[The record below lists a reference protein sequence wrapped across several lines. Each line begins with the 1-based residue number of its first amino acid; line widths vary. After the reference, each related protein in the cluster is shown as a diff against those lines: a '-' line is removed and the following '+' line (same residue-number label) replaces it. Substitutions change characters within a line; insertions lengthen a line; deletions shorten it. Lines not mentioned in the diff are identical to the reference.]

1 MHSNSTRIAA
11 ETRKVLRFPAVN
23 LNVALQRNVEGLE
36 KRKEEVGK
44 VRTESEV
51 ARKYFGNLV
60 REAHEG
66 KRSVEGVDLEGP
78 GPGVAASH
86 GV

>member
-1 MHSNSTRIAA
+1 VHSNSTRIVA
-11 ETRKVLRFPAVN
+11 ETRKVLRFPAAN

-36 KRKEEVGK
+36 KKKEEVGK

-86 GV
+86 GA